1 MTNQMGLGTGGWEN
15 AVQIAL
21 DRLEVDQMNVRLDV
35 GDLSELMESIKRV
48 GLLHPLIVRPSKN
61 GKYTIICGSRRYHA
75 LMALGIKDAPC
86 KIVELNDLEALRLS
100 WDENEKAQKLSESEK
115 KAVYRRVLNM
125 TKSLRKAAEV
135 LGVSH
140 ETIRL
145 ALADESLDEFDDIV
159 KVIDRRKEKN
169 VENAVG
175 KTVKA
180 KADRLFRKMLK
191 RQKEEGKDQEK
202 PKEALKQ
209 EYTAL
214 IEKLSWKPRTWL
226 VRGLKEKY
234 REKSLHEILSSDE
247 GVAAVPAANVSKMS
261 HEWVRAGQGPSKAMY
276 PAVRLNPPL
285 DNILVIAC
293 PNCGAPLRG
302 YGRGAGVVCDE
313 CAFPM
318 HDVAQ
323 RAGEKNEP

>member
-21 DRLEVDQMNVRLDV
+21 DRLEVDHMNVRLDV

-75 LMALGIKDAPC
+75 LMALGIKEAPC
-86 KIVELNDLEALRLS
+86 KVVDVNDLEALKLS
-100 WDENEKAQKLSESEK
+100 WDENEKAAKLSESER

-180 KADRLFRKMLK
+180 KADRLLRKMLK
-191 RQKEEGKDQEK
+191 RQEEDKDKEI
-202 PKEALKQ
+202 PKEVLKQ
-209 EYTAL
+209 EYTTL

-226 VRGLKEKY
+226 LKGLKEKY
-234 REKSLHEILSSDE
+234 RGKSLHEILSSDE
-247 GVAAVPAANVSKMS
+247 GVTAVPPANVSKMS

-285 DNILVIAC
+285 DSILIIAC

-302 YGRGAGVVCDE
+302 YGRGAGVMCDE

-318 HDVAQ
+318 HDVC
-323 RAGEKNEP
+323 EK

>member
-21 DRLEVDQMNVRLDV
+21 DRLEVDHMNVRLDV

-75 LMALGIKDAPC
+75 LMALGIKEAPC
-86 KIVELNDLEALRLS
+86 KVVDVNDLEALKLS
-100 WDENEKAQKLSESEK
+100 WDENEKAAKLSESER

-159 KVIDRRKEKN
+159 KVIDRRREKN

-180 KADRLFRKMLK
+180 KADRLLRKMLK
-191 RQKEEGKDQEK
+191 RQEKEDKDKEI
-202 PKEALKQ
+202 PKEVLKQ
-209 EYTAL
+209 EYTTL

-226 VRGLKEKY
+226 LKGLKEKY
-234 REKSLHEILSSDE
+234 RGKSLHEILSSDE
-247 GVAAVPAANVSKMS
+247 GVTAVPPANVSKMS

-302 YGRGAGVVCDE
+302 YSRGAGVICDE

-318 HDVAQ
+318 HDAAQ
-323 RAGEKNEP
+323 RAEEKNEP

>member
-1 MTNQMGLGTGGWEN
+1 MTSQMGLGAGGWEN
-15 AVQIAL
+15 VVQIAL
-21 DRLEVDQMNVRLDV
+21 DRLEIDPMNVRLDV
-35 GDLSELMESIKRV
+35 GDLSELIESIKKV
-48 GLLHPLIVRPSKN
+48 GLLHPLIVRPGKN

-75 LMALGIKDAPC
+75 LMSLGVKEAPC
-86 KIVELNDLEALRLS
+86 RVVQVNDLEALKLS
-100 WDENEKAQKLSESEK
+100 WDENEKAAKLSESER
-115 KAVYRRVLNM
+115 KAVYRRVLYM

-145 ALADESLDEFDDIV
+145 ALADEPLDEFDDIV
-159 KVIDRRKEKN
+159 KVIDRRREKN

-191 RQKEEGKDQEK
+191 GRGEDKEI
-202 PKEALKQ
+202 PKEVLKQ
-209 EYTAL
+209 EYAAL
-214 IEKLSWKPRTWL
+214 IEKLNWKPRTWL
-226 VRGLKEKY
+226 VKGLKSKY
-234 REKSLHEILSSDE
+234 RGKPLHEILNSDE
-247 GVAAVPAANVSKMS
+247 GVAALPSVNVSKMS
-261 HEWVRAGQGPSKAMY
+261 HEWVRAGQGPSKATY

-285 DNILVIAC
+285 DSILIIAC

-302 YGRGAGVVCDE
+302 YGRGAGVICYE